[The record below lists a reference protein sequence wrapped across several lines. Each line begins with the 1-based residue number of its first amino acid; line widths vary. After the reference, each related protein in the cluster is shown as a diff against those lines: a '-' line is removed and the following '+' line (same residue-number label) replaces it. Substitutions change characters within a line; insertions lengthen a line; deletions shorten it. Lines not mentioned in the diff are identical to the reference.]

1 MTVLADEDGLLYCE
15 KHRREMCHQCCLNFV
30 TVNKAKRKESQGKE
44 VNHAKIFQKQAEK
57 SADILRAMAIA
68 EAGEEA
74 GSRPVNVADMLS
86 EGGGAAAQQRYEQ
99 IAETCAACG
108 KKGKVRRCARCKS
121 VGYCGKECQESAWGA
136 HKKECKRIAKQMEK
150 EQWFMGHVSGFPPHP
165 RWANP
170 AEEDKVKGK
179 TPEEVTNGGNPMLG
193 GWMLGLD
200 HADGRTAGVFFSAS
214 CTRSSHSAAFRH
226 T

>member
-1 MTVLADEDGLLYCE
+1 MHTVQKHGLL
-15 KHRREMCHQCCLNFV
+15 RERDLKDLQDV
-30 TVNKAKRKESQGKE
+30 T
-44 VNHAKIFQKQAEK
+44 
-57 SADILRAMAIA
+57 
-68 EAGEEA
+68 
-74 GSRPVNVADMLS
+74 
-86 EGGGAAAQQRYEQ
+86 
-99 IAETCAACG
+99 
-108 KKGKVRRCARCKS
+108 
-121 VGYCGKECQESAWGA
+121 QESAWGA

-200 HADGRTAGVFFSAS
+200 HADGRTAGVFFSTS